1 MDQLWRDIRFGFRML
16 IKHPTLSIISILT
29 FGLGIGITTMV
40 FSVVN
45 GAFFK
50 GLPFEE
56 GDRVVALANT
66 NPSRNF
72 RNMPVS
78 VQDYAVWQ
86 QRQTVFEALGP
97 WSVAP
102 INLTWP
108 GGQPER
114 FAAGEMSSGAFDTL
128 RVKPILGR
136 TFRSGEDRPGG
147 EPAIILGYD
156 LWRER
161 YGSSGEVLGQTI
173 RANGITRTIIGVMPE
188 GFAFPDRQ
196 RMWIPLEID
205 PLATERGKGPNYSVI
220 ARLKKGVTI
229 EEARAQAVSIGA
241 QLEKEF
247 PKTNQGIVATI
258 RPFVENMLGPQ
269 IYRTL
274 YTMLAAGIGVLL
286 IACVNVANLLL
297 ARASLRNREIAVRM
311 AVGASRSRVVL
322 QFMTEVL
329 ILALAGGVVG
339 FGLCSAGMK
348 WFLSAI
354 TADPPPFFITFELD
368 YRVMLFIVAITLA
381 ASLFAGLVPA
391 FQATGKHV
399 GEVLKDESRAS
410 TGLRIGRFSA
420 GLIVGE
426 VAISCGLLI
435 AAGLMIKSM
444 IQLKTIDLP
453 FATEHIFTARINLP
467 RLQYPDDPSC
477 IQFYEQLLPKV
488 EAISGVE
495 AATLSDGL
503 PAAGNGT
510 VAFQVE
516 GQAYSRDSDYPIVR
530 EGIVTPGY
538 FKTFQTKVL
547 RGREFTT
554 LDRSGNLPVA
564 VINESFARTYFPR
577 TDPLGRKMKKGR
589 GDSKAPWLTIVG
601 LVPDMMM
608 QGIGNN
614 NQSGAGY
621 YIPIAQSDVSNNVS
635 IALRTRGEPGAVTA
649 EVRAAVASM
658 NADLAIFDVLSMK
671 EVIARATW
679 FYTIFGT
686 FFMAF
691 GFSALLLA
699 VAGLYGVMSFAV
711 TQRTREMGIR
721 VALGAQGGQLV
732 RLIMKKGAICLAIGL
747 VIGLGIGLGASN
759 LLQTLLYHV
768 NPRDPIV
775 LIAVLLA
782 LAAGGL
788 AANFIPARRVT
799 KIDPVV
805 ALAAE

>member
-1 MDQLWRDIRFGFRML
+1 MNHLWRDIRYGFRML
-16 IKHPTLSIISILT
+16 VKHPTLSLIAILT

-72 RNMPVS
+72 RNMPIS
-78 VQDYAVWQ
+78 VHDYAIWQ
-86 QRQTVFEALGP
+86 QRQTVFEIMGA

-102 INLTWP
+102 INLTWL

-114 FAAGEMSSGAFDTL
+114 FAAGMMSSGAFDTL
-128 RVKPILGR
+128 RIQPILGR
-136 TFRSGEDRPGG
+136 TLRASEDRPGA
-147 EPAIILGYD
+147 EPTIILGYD
-156 LWRER
+156 VWRDR
-161 YGSSGEVLGQTI
+161 YGCSKEILGQTI
-173 RANGITRTIIGVMPE
+173 RASGIMRTIIGVMPE
-188 GFAFPDRQ
+188 DFAFPDKQ
-196 RMWIPLEID
+196 RVWIPLEID
-205 PLATERGKGPNYSVI
+205 PLATERGKGPAYAVI
-220 ARLKKGVTI
+220 ARLRKGISI
-229 EEARAQAVSIGA
+229 EAARAQAVSIGA
-241 QLEKEF
+241 QLEQEF
-247 PKTNQGIVATI
+247 PKSNQGLAATV
-258 RPFVENMLGPQ
+258 RPFIENMLGPQ
-269 IYRTL
+269 IYSLL
-274 YTMLAAGIGVLL
+274 YTMLGAGIGVLL

-297 ARASLRNREIAVRM
+297 ARASLRSREIAVRM
-311 AVGASRSRVVL
+311 ALGASRGRVIV
-322 QFMTEVL
+322 QFLAEVL
-329 ILALAGGVVG
+329 TLAIAGGILG
-339 FGLCSAGMK
+339 FGLSNAGMR

-354 TADPPPFFITFELD
+354 TVDPPPFFITFGLD
-368 YRVMLFIVAITLA
+368 YRVMLFIVAVTLG

-399 GEVLKDESRAS
+399 EETLKDESRAS

-435 AAGLMIKSM
+435 AAGLMIKS
-444 IQLKTIDLP
+444 IVQLKTADLP
-453 FATEHIFTARINLP
+453 FATERIFTARINLP
-467 RLQYPDDPSC
+467 RLQYANEASC
-477 IQFYEQLLPKV
+477 IRFYEQLLPKL
-488 EAISGVE
+488 ETIPGVL

-516 GQAYSRDSDYPIVR
+516 GQAYAREGDYPIAR
-530 EGIVTPGY
+530 EGVITAGY
-538 FKTFQTKVL
+538 FKTYQTKVL
-547 RGREFTT
+547 QGREFNAM
-554 LDRSGNLPVA
+554 DRPGNLPVA
-564 VINESFARTYFPR
+564 VINESFARTYFPK
-577 TDPLGRKMKKGR
+577 TDPLGRRIRKGR
-589 GDSKAPWLTIVG
+589 GDAKAQWLTIVG
-601 LVPDMMM
+601 LVPDMLM
-608 QGIGNN
+608 QGMGNN

-621 YIPIAQSDVSNNVS
+621 YIPIAQSDVTNFVS
-635 IALRTRGEPGAVTA
+635 IALRTRGEPGTVTS
-649 EVRAAVASM
+649 EVRAAVTSM
-658 NADLAIFDVLSMK
+658 DADLAIYDVLSMK
-671 EVIARATW
+671 EVIARSTW

-721 VALGAQGGQLV
+721 MALGAQGGQLV
-732 RLIMKKGAICLAIGL
+732 RLIMRKGVIRLSIGL
-747 VIGLGIGLGASN
+747 LLGLGIGLGASN
-759 LLQTLLYHV
+759 LLQTLLYKV
-768 NPRDPIV
+768 NPRDPLV
-775 LIAVLLA
+775 VVAVLLA
-782 LAAGGL
+782 LALAGF

-799 KIDPVV
+799 KIDPIV